1 MCRPATCKNCS
12 KATWSGC
19 GEHVDQVMRTVPKK
33 DQCVCADT
41 ATPASSGSILSRMF
55 KR

>member
-1 MCRPATCKNCS
+1 MCRPATCKTCR

-41 ATPASSGSILSRMF
+41 AASSTGGGMLSRMF
-55 KR
+55 NR